1 MVQFTAGG
9 NLTTRDIDRS
19 AHPAGWPATAGS
31 PGGREAG
38 AAAKRLAFVLT
49 LIAALA
55 LSGAAAPLNASSW
68 FKHGDPAITT
78 LLFVYRPHLILLDRK
93 VGVYP
98 FQILQGGE
106 PVPPQF
112 APLLSQALLQEGSAS
127 SVTSIPSAPWEGT
140 PAWEA
145 DHWNE
150 ARRLAAV
157 AADGRQRGFDFVVM
171 GRVDSFFR
179 TAAEGLMA
187 KVTVWLVSTEDGA
200 IVWYGA
206 KKAEWLRRFSLEE
219 CVTRLAW
226 SFAVDWRPPPS
237 P

>member
-1 MVQFTAGG
+1 MIHFTAAED
-9 NLTTRDIDRS
+9 LETRDRDR
-19 AHPAGWPATAGS
+19 PAQPARPRANAA
-31 PGGREAG
+31 AG
-38 AAAKRLAFVLT
+38 AKAGTIAGRAVSALLFVL
-49 LIAALA
+49 ALA
-55 LSGAAAPLNASSW
+55 GAAPLNASSW

-78 LLFVYRPHLILLDRK
+78 FLFVYRPHLMLLDRK
-93 VGVYP
+93 VGIYP

-106 PVPPQF
+106 PIPPEF
-112 APLLSQALLQEGSAS
+112 APLLSQALLQEGSAT
-127 SVTSIPSAPWEGT
+127 SVTNIPAAPWDGT
-140 PAWEA
+140 PPWEA
-145 DHWNE
+145 EQWSE

-157 AADGRQRGFDFVVM
+157 VADGRERGLDFVVL
-171 GRVDSFFR
+171 GRIDSLFR

-226 SFAVDWRPPPS
+226 SFAVDWRPPPA